1 MKTSIIKLSE
11 KDIDKDK
18 KELKKITE
26 TFKEGGLV
34 VFPTE
39 TVYGLGANGLD
50 KEAVKKIYEA
60 KGRPNDNPSILHIA
74 KTSQLDELVS
84 EIPKIAKKCINNFW
98 PGPLTIIFKKSDIV
112 PMEVTGGLD
121 TVAIRMPS
129 NKIAA
134 KILKN
139 VNLPIAAPSANISGR
154 PSPTKASHVIEDLMG
169 RVDIIVDGGKSI
181 VGIEST
187 VLDVTTDPPMILRPG
202 KVTLEDLQKI
212 DKSIGIDNTTIDA
225 KDKSIPKSPGQKY
238 KHYAPKLSLIHI

>member
-98 PGPLTIIFKKSDIV
+98 PGPLTIIFKKSDIFII
-112 PMEVTGGLD
+112 LHK
-121 TVAIRMPS
+121 
-129 NKIAA
+129 NKVSCLTLLSF
-134 KILKN
+134 IL
-139 VNLPIAAPSANISGR
+139 LF
-154 PSPTKASHVIEDLMG
+154 
-169 RVDIIVDGGKSI
+169 
-181 VGIEST
+181 ST
-187 VLDVTTDPPMILRPG
+187 VFFVKSFYLTTTFSSSLFTRVEWVTIVANFYFDFFFC
-202 KVTLEDLQKI
+202 
-212 DKSIGIDNTTIDA
+212 
-225 KDKSIPKSPGQKY
+225 
-238 KHYAPKLSLIHI
+238 